1 MQSTSWKGLLP
12 PAVSSEAVIALQ
24 VAGALRKGDKS
35 DGNVTLVVERQ
46 LRPQAVAITDKER
59 LQPDY

>member
-1 MQSTSWKGLLP
+1 MCL
-12 PAVSSEAVIALQ
+12 LQ

-46 LRPQAVAITDKER
+46 LRPPAVPATDTER
-59 LQPDY
+59 VRPDY